1 MNHPRVNVPAPEFC
15 SYFPNHFLAPNF
27 FCVSFDIDP
36 FFLLDIVVSFWV
48 ILLSIENDFPF
59 RGMDLKGVV
68 ENSGAS
74 NWFMKAL

>member
-1 MNHPRVNVPAPEFC
+1 MFLHPNSDSVAH
-15 SYFPNHFLAPNF
+15 FPNHFLAPNF
-27 FCVSFDIDP
+27 FYVSFDIDP